1 MSLVHNIRPSSLDL
15 NLLRVFDV
23 LLEERS
29 VTRAGARLG
38 LTQSAVSHALNRL
51 RYMLNDELFV
61 RGPAGMQPTPRAV
74 EMGPQVH
81 AALNQLQAALA
92 PSDFDPATSERRFA
106 VVAGAYASAILA
118 PPMASRL
125 AQAAPRCELLIAELA
140 NDVLERTDAR
150 RVDFMVGSVL
160 AAPERF
166 ARETLLTEE
175 LVWVVRSGHPVF
187 AGERIELQTLVSVP
201 HVVIARSLP
210 GLIEDGG
217 ERRAF
222 VSRASW
228 EDAGAFEAALASRG
242 LTRRVGVS
250 VPDTYTALAVASRT
264 DMATL
269 IPRRLALMSAQVGRV
284 KLIDPP
290 YESPAVDVSLL
301 YLRERLAEPA
311 MVWMRDL
318 IRGVAAGL

>member
-1 MSLVHNIRPSSLDL
+1 MNQDL

-29 VTRAGARLG
+29 VTRTGARLG

-51 RYMLNDELFV
+51 RYMLGDELFA
-61 RGPAGMQPTPRAV
+61 RGPGGMQPTPRAV

-106 VVAGAYASAILA
+106 VVTGAYAGAILG
-118 PPMASRL
+118 PPLASRL
-125 AQAAPRCELLIAELA
+125 AEVAPQSELMIAELA
-140 NDVLERTDAR
+140 LDILERLDAR
-150 RVDFMVGSVL
+150 RVDFLVGSVL

-166 ARETLLTEE
+166 ARETILTEK
-175 LVWVVRSGHPVF
+175 LVWVVRAGHPAF
-187 AGERIELQTLVSVP
+187 QEAAIDLETLVSTP
-201 HVVIARSLP
+201 HVVIARNLP
-210 GLIEDGG
+210 GLIEEGG
-217 ERRAF
+217 ERRPF

-228 EDAGAFEAALASRG
+228 EDAGAFEAAMAARG

-250 VPDTYTALAVASRT
+250 VPDTFTALAIASRT

-269 IPRRLALMSAQVGRV
+269 IPRRLALLSAQGGRV
-284 KLIDPP
+284 KLIEPP
-290 YESPAVDVSLL
+290 YESPSVEVSLL
-301 YLRERLAEPA
+301 YLKDRLAEPA
-311 MVWMRDL
+311 IVWMRDL
-318 IRGVAAGL
+318 IRAVAASV

>member
-1 MSLVHNIRPSSLDL
+1 MNQDL

-29 VTRAGARLG
+29 VTRTGVRLG
-38 LTQSAVSHALNRL
+38 LSQSAVSHALNRL
-51 RYMLNDELFV
+51 RYMLSDELFV

-92 PSDFDPATSERRFA
+92 PSDFDPAISERRFA
-106 VVAGAYASAILA
+106 VVTGAYASAILA
-118 PPMASRL
+118 PPIASRL
-125 AQAAPRCELLIAELA
+125 AAVAPRSELMIAELA
-140 NDVLERTDAR
+140 LDMLERLDAR
-150 RVDFMVGSVL
+150 RVDFLIGSVL

-166 ARETLLTEE
+166 ARETILTET
-175 LVWVVRSGHPVF
+175 LVWVVRAGHPAF
-187 AGERIELQTLVSVP
+187 QGESIDLETLVSTP
-201 HVVIARSLP
+201 HVVIARNLP
-210 GLIEDGG
+210 GLIEEGG
-217 ERRAF
+217 ERRPF

-228 EDAGAFEAALASRG
+228 EDAGAFEAVLAARG

-269 IPRRLALMSAQVGRV
+269 IPRRLALLSAQGGRV
-284 KLIDPP
+284 KLIEPP
-290 YESPAVDVSLL
+290 YESPPVDVSLL

-311 MVWMRDL
+311 IVWMRDL
-318 IRGVAAGL
+318 IRTVAATL

>member
-1 MSLVHNIRPSSLDL
+1 MSSVHNLRPSSLDL

-29 VTRAGARLG
+29 VTRTGARLG

-92 PSDFDPATSERRFA
+92 PSDFDPATSERRFS
-106 VVAGAYASAILA
+106 VVTGAYASAIMA
-118 PPMASRL
+118 PPLAARL
-125 AQAAPRCELLIAELA
+125 AEVAPHSELLIAELA
-140 NDVLERTDAR
+140 NDVLERMDAR
-150 RVDFMVGSVL
+150 RLDFMVGSVL

-166 ARETLLTEE
+166 ASETILTEE
-175 LVWVVRSGHPVF
+175 LVWVVRTAHPLF
-187 AGERIELQTLVSVP
+187 QAERIDLQTLVSVP
-201 HVVIARSLP
+201 HVVMARSMP
-210 GLIEDGG
+210 GLLEDGG

-228 EDAGAFEAALASRG
+228 EDAGAFEAALAARG
-242 LTRRVGVS
+242 LTRQVGVS

-269 IPRRLALMSAQVGRV
+269 IPRRLALMSAQGGRV

-290 YESPAVDVSLL
+290 YESPSVDVSLL

-311 MVWMRDL
+311 IAWMRDL
-318 IRGVAAGL
+318 IRSVAAGL

>member
-1 MSLVHNIRPSSLDL
+1 MNQDL

-29 VTRAGARLG
+29 VTRTGARLG

-51 RYMLNDELFV
+51 RYMLSDELFV
-61 RGPAGMQPTPRAV
+61 RGPAGMQPTPRAM

-106 VVAGAYASAILA
+106 VVTGAYAGAILA
-118 PPMASRL
+118 PPLASRL
-125 AQAAPRCELLIAELA
+125 AEVAPQSELMIAELA
-140 NDVLERTDAR
+140 LDILERLDAR
-150 RVDFMVGSVL
+150 RVDFLVGSVL

-166 ARETLLTEE
+166 ARETILTEK
-175 LVWVVRSGHPVF
+175 LVWVVRNGHPAF
-187 AGERIELQTLVSVP
+187 QGETIDLETLVSTP
-201 HVVIARSLP
+201 HVVIARNLP
-210 GLIEDGG
+210 GLIEEGG
-217 ERRAF
+217 ERRPF

-228 EDAGAFEAALASRG
+228 EDSGALEAALAARG

-250 VPDTYTALAVASRT
+250 VPDTFTALAIASRT

-269 IPRRLALMSAQVGRV
+269 IPRRLALLSAEGGRV
-284 KLIDPP
+284 KLIEPP
-290 YESPAVDVSLL
+290 YESPSVEVSLL
-301 YLRERLAEPA
+301 YLKDRLAEPA
-311 MVWMRDL
+311 IVWMRDL
-318 IRGVAAGL
+318 IRAIAATL

>member
-1 MSLVHNIRPSSLDL
+1 MNQDL

-51 RYMLNDELFV
+51 RYTLGDELFV

-106 VVAGAYASAILA
+106 VVTGAYASAILA
-118 PPMASRL
+118 PPLASRL
-125 AQAAPRCELLIAELA
+125 AQVAPQSELMIAELA
-140 NDVLERTDAR
+140 LDVLERLDAR
-150 RVDFMVGSVL
+150 RVDFLIGSVL
-160 AAPERF
+160 AAPDRF
-166 ARETLLTEE
+166 ARETILTET
-175 LVWVVRSGHPVF
+175 LVWVVRKAHPVF
-187 AGERIELQTLVSVP
+187 QGEAIDLETLVSTP
-201 HVVIARSLP
+201 HVVIARNLP
-210 GLIEDGG
+210 GLIEEGG
-217 ERRAF
+217 ERRPF

-228 EDAGAFEAALASRG
+228 EDAGAFEAALAARG

-269 IPRRLALMSAQVGRV
+269 IPRRLAMLSAQGGRV
-284 KLIDPP
+284 KLIEPP
-290 YESPAVDVSLL
+290 YESPSVDVSLL

-311 MVWMRDL
+311 IVWMRDL
-318 IRGVAAGL
+318 IRAVAATL

>member
-1 MSLVHNIRPSSLDL
+1 MIQDL

-29 VTRAGARLG
+29 VTRTGARLG

-51 RYMLNDELFV
+51 RYAMSDELFV

-92 PSDFDPATSERRFA
+92 PADFDPATSERRFS
-106 VVAGAYASAILA
+106 VVTGAYASAVLA
-118 PPMASRL
+118 PPGLASRL
-125 AQAAPRCELLIAELA
+125 AEAAPRAELTIAELA
-140 NDVLERTDAR
+140 LNVLERMDAR
-150 RVDFMVGSVL
+150 RIDFMVGSVL

-166 ARETLLTEE
+166 DRETILTEQ
-175 LVWVVRSGHPVF
+175 LVWVVRAGHPTFQDV
-187 AGERIELQTLVSVP
+187 RVDLQRLVSVP
-201 HVVIARSLP
+201 HVVMARSMP
-210 GLIEDGG
+210 GLLEDGG

-228 EDAGAFEAALASRG
+228 EDAGAFEVALASHG
-242 LTRRVGVS
+242 LTRQVGVS
-250 VPDTYTALAVASRT
+250 VPDTYTALAIASRT

-269 IPRRLALMSAQVGRV
+269 IPRRLALLSAQGGRV
-284 KLIDPP
+284 RLIDPP
-290 YESPAVDVSLL
+290 YESPSVDISLV

-311 MVWMRDL
+311 IAWMRDQ
-318 IRGVAAGL
+318 IRAVASGL

>member
-1 MSLVHNIRPSSLDL
+1 MNLDL

-51 RYMLNDELFV
+51 RYVLADELFV
-61 RGPAGMQPTPRAV
+61 RGPGGMQPTPRAV

-106 VVAGAYASAILA
+106 VVTGAYVGAILA
-118 PPMASRL
+118 PPLASRL
-125 AQAAPRCELLIAELA
+125 AQVAPQSELMIAELA
-140 NDVLERTDAR
+140 LDILERLDAR
-150 RVDFMVGSVL
+150 RVDFLVGSVL

-166 ARETLLTEE
+166 ARETLLTEK
-175 LVWVVRSGHPVF
+175 LVWVVRAGHPAF
-187 AGERIELQTLVSVP
+187 QGEAIGLEALVSTP
-201 HVVIARSLP
+201 HVVIARNLP
-210 GLIEDGG
+210 GLIEEGG
-217 ERRAF
+217 ERRPF

-228 EDAGAFEAALASRG
+228 EDAGAFEAAMAARG
-242 LTRRVGVS
+242 LTRRIGAS
-250 VPDTYTALAVASRT
+250 VPDTFTALAIASRT

-269 IPRRLALMSAQVGRV
+269 IPRRLALLSAQGGRV
-284 KLIDPP
+284 KLIEPP
-290 YESPAVDVSLL
+290 YESPSVEVSLL
-301 YLRERLAEPA
+301 YLRDRLAEPA
-311 MVWMRDL
+311 IVWMRDL
-318 IRGVAAGL
+318 VRAVAASL

>member
-1 MSLVHNIRPSSLDL
+1 MNLAHNLDL

-29 VTRAGARLG
+29 VTRTGARLG

-51 RYMLNDELFV
+51 RYMLSDELFV

-81 AALNQLQAALA
+81 SALNQLQAALA

-106 VVAGAYASAILA
+106 VVAGAYAGAILA
-118 PPMASRL
+118 PPLAGRL
-125 AQAAPRCELLIAELA
+125 AQIAPLSELMIAELA
-140 NDVLERTDAR
+140 VDVLERMDAR
-150 RVDFMVGSVL
+150 RIDFMVSSVL
-160 AAPERF
+160 AAPERY
-166 ARETLLTEE
+166 ARETILIEE
-175 LVWVVRSGHPVF
+175 LVWVVRIGNPLF
-187 AGERIELQTLVSVP
+187 QGKRIDLETLVSTP
-201 HVVIARSLP
+201 HVMIARNLP

-269 IPRRLALMSAQVGRV
+269 IPRRLALLSAQSGRV
-284 KLIDPP
+284 RLIEPP
-290 YESPAVDVSLL
+290 YESPSVDVSLL
-301 YLRERLAEPA
+301 YLKDRLAEPA
-311 MVWMRDL
+311 IVWMRDL
-318 IRGVAAGL
+318 IRAVAATL

>member
-1 MSLVHNIRPSSLDL
+1 MNAIHNTDL

-29 VTRAGARLG
+29 VTRTGARLG
-38 LTQSAVSHALNRL
+38 LSQSAVSHALNRL
-51 RYMLNDELFV
+51 RFMLNDELFV

-92 PSDFDPATSERRFA
+92 PADFDPATSERRFS
-106 VVAGAYASAILA
+106 VVTGAYASAILA
-118 PPMASRL
+118 PPIAGRL
-125 AQAAPRCELLIAELA
+125 SEIAPLSELMIAELSL
-140 NDVLERTDAR
+140 DVLERLDAR
-150 RVDFMVGSVL
+150 RADFLVGSVL

-166 ARETLLTEE
+166 ARETIMTET
-175 LVWVVRSGHPVF
+175 LVWVVRAGHPLF
-187 AGERIELQTLVSVP
+187 QSRSIDMETLVSTP
-201 HVVIARSLP
+201 HIVIARNLP
-210 GLIEDGG
+210 GLIEEGG
-217 ERRAF
+217 ERRPF

-250 VPDTYTALAVASRT
+250 VPDTYTALAVAAST

-269 IPRRLALMSAQVGRV
+269 IPRRLALLSARGGRV
-284 KLIDPP
+284 RMIDPP
-290 YESPAVDVSLL
+290 YDSPTVDISLL
-301 YLRERLAEPA
+301 YLRERLAEVA
-311 MVWMRDL
+311 ISWMHDL
-318 IRGVAAGL
+318 IRAVAASL